1 MKKGWLFIIC
11 LLFSIVVAC
20 QPLLPHFAIQSTKQ
34 NNIKLSWRNPHRNCI
49 QLLIQRSLDHQKTFT
64 TIRSATHPDMP
75 ENDFIDK
82 KIPPNKIPYY
92 RISYTMRGGKTIF
105 TAAQSL
111 HDKKIASTPVIEETE
126 KKMAPAT
133 KASYLTVSPKGYVI
147 IHLPE
152 PTNHYYHIII
162 YDTDGGILFDIPD
175 IKQSSLILERGNF
188 FRAGC
193 FPYTLFKDNQP
204 IEKSKFCL
212 SIDQHP

>member
-1 MKKGWLFIIC
+1 MNKSWLFIIC
-11 LLFSIVVAC
+11 LLFSVTVVC
-20 QPLLPHFAIQSTKQ
+20 QPALPHFAIQSTKQ

-49 QLLIQRSLDHQKTFT
+49 QLLIQRSLDNQKTFT

-105 TAAQSL
+105 TAALSL
-111 HDKKIASTPVIEETE
+111 HDKNTGSAHVPEEP
-126 KKMAPAT
+126 KKQIVTAT
-133 KASYLTVSPKGYVI
+133 KTSYLTISSKGYVV
-147 IHLPE
+147 IHLPDAA
-152 PTNHYYHIII
+152 NHRYHLII
-162 YDTDGGILFDIPD
+162 YDTEGGSLFDIPD
-175 IKQSSLILERGNF
+175 IKQSSLILEKGNF

-193 FPYTLFKDNQP
+193 FTYTLLKDDQP

-212 SIDQHP
+212 EAEQ

>member
-1 MKKGWLFIIC
+1 
-11 LLFSIVVAC
+11 
-20 QPLLPHFAIQSTKQ
+20 
-34 NNIKLSWRNPHRNCI
+34 
-49 QLLIQRSLDHQKTFT
+49 
-64 TIRSATHPDMP
+64 PDMP

-152 PTNHYYHIII
+152 PTDHYYHIII
-162 YDTDGGILFDIPD
+162 Y
-175 IKQSSLILERGNF
+175 
-188 FRAGC
+188 
-193 FPYTLFKDNQP
+193 
-204 IEKSKFCL
+204 
-212 SIDQHP
+212 